1 MQTKQT
7 IIFDVFLSHDSADYA
22 LVNRVWQILTRM
34 KIKAYMYERYP
45 QYGQYLPE
53 TIKQML
59 KASKYVV
66 VFWTRDGVT
75 SQWVNQEVGIAIGVA
90 PEFQSIVIPV
100 QEMGVKVK
108 GFTDPLLHIDYD
120 PYNPDWMILS
130 LIYELR
136 KRLGMDK
143 GSLTIDCDCGHR
155 FESTLPTF
163 DLVNETIERG
173 DKLSCTCTKCQR
185 VVWVSPYTLEVTLC
199 EGPPAPWWRT

>member
-1 MQTKQT
+1 LQTKQT

-66 VFWTRDGVT
+66 VFWTRNGVT
-75 SQWVNQEVGIAIGVA
+75 SQWVNEEVGIAIGVA
-90 PEFQSIVIPV
+90 PEFQSIVIPI
-100 QEMGVKVK
+100 QEVDVPVK
-108 GFTDPLLHIDYD
+108 GFTEPLLHIDYD
-120 PYNPDWMILS
+120 PDNPDWMIFG

-136 KRLGMDK
+136 KRFKMDK
-143 GSLTIDCDCGHR
+143 SSLTIECDCGHT
-155 FESTLPTF
+155 FEVALPSY
-163 DLVNETIERG
+163 DLINKAVEKGQGIYW
-173 DKLSCTCTKCQR
+173 KCTNCQR
-185 VVWVSPYTLEVTLC
+185 VVWVSPYTLEVTIC
-199 EGPPAPWWRT
+199 EDPPAPWWRT